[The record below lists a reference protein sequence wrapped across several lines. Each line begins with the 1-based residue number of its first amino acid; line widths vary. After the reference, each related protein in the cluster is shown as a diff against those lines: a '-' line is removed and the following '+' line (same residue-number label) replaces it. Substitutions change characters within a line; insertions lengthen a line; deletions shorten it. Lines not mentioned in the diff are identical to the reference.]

1 MGLNGVSVNNANEE
15 RFNYDSLNGRITEA
29 EYNAS
34 THRLAFRDEEG
45 TTKFATTIEQE
56 VVNVD
61 ATLTTEG
68 DAADAK
74 KVGDEIDR
82 IEDLIPSIDTT
93 LSVVGS
99 AADAGATG
107 SAITNAMNH
116 VSEGFN
122 DVVQEWFDN
131 HSNGEMWVD
140 ENNGLCVSDLTS
152 EDEIANRMATLAE
165 TKAYLGI

>member
-1 MGLNGVSVNNANEE
+1 MGLNGVSVNNASEE
-15 RFNYDSLNGRITEA
+15 QFNYDSLNGRITEA
-29 EYNAS
+29 EYNKNTNKLS
-34 THRLAFRDEEG
+34 FKDEEG
-45 TTKFATTIEQE
+45 TIKFTATIEQD
-56 VVNVD
+56 VVSVD
-61 ATLTTEG
+61 ATLARQG

-74 KVGDEIDR
+74 AVGDEIDR
-82 IEDLIPSIDTT
+82 IEESIPSIDTT

-152 EDEIANRMATLAE
+152 EDEIANRMATVAE
-165 TKAYLGI
+165 TKQYLGI

>member
-1 MGLNGVSVNNANEE
+1 MGLNGVSVNNASEE
-15 RFNYDSLNGRITEA
+15 QFNYDSLNGRITEA
-29 EYNAS
+29 EYNKNTNKLS
-34 THRLAFRDEEG
+34 FKDEEG
-45 TTKFATTIEQE
+45 TTKFTATIEQD
-56 VVNVD
+56 VVSVD
-61 ATLTTEG
+61 ATLAKQG

-82 IEDLIPSIDTT
+82 IEDLIPSVDTT

-116 VSEGFN
+116 VSEGFT

-152 EDEIANRMATLAE
+152 EDEIANRFATLAE

>member
-1 MGLNGVSVNNANEE
+1 MGLNGVSVNNASEE
-15 RFNYDSLNGRITEA
+15 QFNYDSLNGRITEA
-29 EYNAS
+29 EYNKNTNKLS
-34 THRLAFRDEEG
+34 FKDEEG
-45 TTKFATTIEQE
+45 TTKFTATIEQD
-56 VVNVD
+56 VVSVD
-61 ATLTTEG
+61 ATLARQG

-74 KVGDEIDR
+74 AVGDEIDR
-82 IEDLIPSIDTT
+82 IEESIPSIDTT

-165 TKAYLGI
+165 TKEYLGI